1 MITPRKVRGVAT
13 LGGGMVLAAV
23 TAAACLAAD
32 GAGGLAPPIPARD
45 TPVTFWDKLGFGR
58 VRDAVVNARG
68 NRPQWEWKMP
78 LKRIGDP
85 ANMLSSNQAI
95 ATAAKIKI
103 DQDLAPQKIKAIKY
117 LATVC
122 CACKGYKKEVQ
133 EALLASLDDCTEEVR
148 YAAAL
153 AICQCTGT
161 LCQTCNSPSCCS
173 AEVMNKLNELA
184 TKRDETGCYVEPSAR
199 VRAAALN
206 ALNACRAVHAPTI
219 PAPETPAVPKERPV
233 QSKEQPT
240 PAPIPPQT
248 TQDDDIG
255 AKVHS
260 ASYILLLDSATRSNS
275 SNTHWPRASSLL
287 DRRWQGSIMAVAPV
301 NDAQ

>member
-1 MITPRKVRGVAT
+1 MTTRKIPGAAM
-13 LGGGMVLAAV
+13 LGGAVLLVAVAAAV
-23 TAAACLAAD
+23 CQGAEA
-32 GAGGLAPPIPARD
+32 AGGLAPPIPPRE

-153 AICQCTGT
+153 AICQCTGN

-184 TKRDETGCYVEPSAR
+184 TKRDENGCFIEPSAR

-206 ALNACRAVHAPTI
+206 ALNACRAVHAPTT
-219 PAPETPAVPKERPV
+219 PAPETPEVPKERPLPG
-233 QSKEQPT
+233 KEQPT
-240 PAPIPPQT
+240 PAPVPPKT

-255 AKVHS
+255 SKVHA
-260 ASYILLLDSATRSNS
+260 ASYILLLDSATRTSAS
-275 SNTHWPRASSLL
+275 GSQWPRASALL
-287 DRRWQGSIMAVAPV
+287 DQRWQGSIMAVAPPGGTE
-301 NDAQ
+301 

>member
-1 MITPRKVRGVAT
+1 MTRRKIRG
-13 LGGGMVLAAV
+13 AAV
-23 TAAACLAAD
+23 ISGAAVLVVITAAVGLGAD
-32 GAGGLAPPIPARD
+32 TAGGLPPPIPPRD
-45 TPVTFWDKLGFGR
+45 TPVTFWDKLGIGR

-153 AICQCTGT
+153 AICQCTGNV
-161 LCQTCNSPSCCS
+161 CQTCNSPSCCS

-184 TKRDETGCYVEPSAR
+184 TKRDENGCFVEPSAR

-206 ALNACRAVHAPTI
+206 ALNACRTVHAPTTP
-219 PAPETPAVPKERPV
+219 PAEVPGVPKERPLEG
-233 QSKEQPT
+233 KEEPT
-240 PAPIPPQT
+240 PAPAPPKT
-248 TQDDDIG
+248 TQDEDIG
-255 AKVHS
+255 SKVHS
-260 ASYILLLDSATRSNS
+260 ASYILLLDSATR
-275 SNTHWPRASSLL
+275 NTPSGTQWPRASSLL
-287 DRRWQGSIMAVAPV
+287 DQRWQGAIMAVAPAAE
-301 NDAQ
+301 AQ

>member
-1 MITPRKVRGVAT
+1 MTPRKVRVAAT
-13 LGGGMVLAAV
+13 LGGAMFLV
-23 TAAACLAAD
+23 AAAAAIAW
-32 GAGGLAPPIPARD
+32 GAEAGGGLAPPIPPRE
-45 TPVTFWDKLGFGR
+45 TPVTFWEKLGFGR
-58 VRDAVVNARG
+58 VRDALVNARG

-153 AICQCTGT
+153 AICQCSGN

-173 AEVMNKLNELA
+173 PEVMNKLNELA
-184 TKRDETGCYVEPSAR
+184 TKRDENGCFVEPSAR

-206 ALNACRAVHAPTI
+206 ALNACRAVHAPTTV
-219 PAPETPAVPKERPV
+219 PEVPEVPKERPLPG
-233 QSKEQPT
+233 KEQPT
-240 PAPIPPQT
+240 PAPVAPET
-248 TQDDDIG
+248 TQDEDVSS
-255 AKVHS
+255 KVHS
-260 ASYILLLDSATRSNS
+260 ASYLLLLDSATRRNAAGSQ
-275 SNTHWPRASSLL
+275 WPRASALL
-287 DRRWQGSIMAVAPV
+287 DQRWQGAIMAVAPP
-301 NDAQ
+301 AGTE

>member
-1 MITPRKVRGVAT
+1 MTTRKIPGAAM
-13 LGGGMVLAAV
+13 LGGAVLLVAVAAAV
-23 TAAACLAAD
+23 CQGAEA
-32 GAGGLAPPIPARD
+32 AGGLAPPIPPRE

-153 AICQCTGT
+153 AICQCTGN

-184 TKRDETGCYVEPSAR
+184 TKRDENGCFVEPSAR

-206 ALNACRAVHAPTI
+206 ALNACRAVHAPTT
-219 PAPETPAVPKERPV
+219 PAPETPEVPKERPLPG
-233 QSKEQPT
+233 KEQPT
-240 PAPIPPQT
+240 PAPVPPKT

-255 AKVHS
+255 SKVHS
-260 ASYILLLDSATRSNS
+260 ASYILLLDSATRTSAS
-275 SNTHWPRASSLL
+275 GTQWPRASVLL
-287 DRRWQGSIMAVAPV
+287 DQRWQGSIMAVAPPGGTE
-301 NDAQ
+301 

>member
-1 MITPRKVRGVAT
+1 MITRKIRGAAM
-13 LGGGMVLAAV
+13 LGGALVLVAAA
-23 TAAACLAAD
+23 AAACLGAE
-32 GAGGLAPPIPARD
+32 AGGMAPPIPPRD
-45 TPVTFWDKLGFGR
+45 TPVTFWEKLGFGR

-153 AICQCTGT
+153 AICQCTGNV
-161 LCQTCNSPSCCS
+161 CQTCNSPSCCS

-184 TKRDETGCYVEPSAR
+184 TKRDESGCFVEPSAR

-206 ALNACRAVHAPTI
+206 ALNACRAVHAPTT
-219 PAPETPAVPKERPV
+219 PVPETPEVPKERPI

-240 PAPIPPQT
+240 PAPVPPKT
-248 TQDDDIG
+248 TQDEDVG
-255 AKVHS
+255 SKVHS
-260 ASYILLLDSATRSNS
+260 ASYILLLDSARHNAAPGTPQ
-275 SNTHWPRASSLL
+275 WPKASALL
-287 DRRWQGSIMAVAPV
+287 DQRWHGSIIAVAPPETE
-301 NDAQ
+301 

>member
-1 MITPRKVRGVAT
+1 MTTRTIRGAAM
-13 LGGGMVLAAV
+13 LGAAV
-23 TAAACLAAD
+23 VLVAVTTAASLGAEA
-32 GAGGLAPPIPARD
+32 AGGLAPPIPPRE
-45 TPVTFWDKLGFGR
+45 TPVTFWEKLGFGR

-153 AICQCTGT
+153 AICQCTGNI
-161 LCQTCNSPSCCS
+161 CQTCNSPSCCS

-184 TKRDETGCYVEPSAR
+184 TKRDENGCFVEPSAR

-206 ALNACRAVHAPTI
+206 ALNACRAVHAPTT
-219 PAPETPAVPKERPV
+219 PVPEAPEVPKERPLPG
-233 QSKEQPT
+233 KEQPT
-240 PAPIPPQT
+240 PAPVPPKT

-255 AKVHS
+255 SKVHS
-260 ASYILLLDSATRSNS
+260 ASYILLLDSATRSNTS
-275 SNTHWPRASSLL
+275 GTQWPRAATLL
-287 DRRWQGSIMAVAPV
+287 DQRWQGSIMAVAPP
-301 NDAQ
+301 AGAP

>member
-1 MITPRKVRGVAT
+1 MTTRKMRRTA
-13 LGGGMVLAAV
+13 LGGAV
-23 TAAACLAAD
+23 VFVAITASACL
-32 GAGGLAPPIPARD
+32 GAEAGGGLAPPIPPRE
-45 TPVTFWDKLGFGR
+45 TPVTFWEKLGFGR

-148 YAAAL
+148 YAAAV
-153 AICQCTGT
+153 AICQCAGNI
-161 LCQTCNSPSCCS
+161 CQTCNSPSCCS

-184 TKRDETGCYVEPSAR
+184 TKRDETGCFVEPSAR

-206 ALNACRAVHAPTI
+206 ALNACRAVHAPTT
-219 PAPETPAVPKERPV
+219 PVPETPVVPKERPL
-233 QSKEQPT
+233 QGKEQPT
-240 PAPIPPQT
+240 PAPVPPKT
-248 TQDDDIG
+248 TQDDDT
-255 AKVHS
+255 AFKVHS
-260 ASYILLLDSATRSNS
+260 ASYILLLDSATR
-275 SNTHWPRASSLL
+275 NTAAGTQWPQAASLL
-287 DRRWQGSIMAVAPV
+287 DQRWQGSIMAVAPP
-301 NDAQ
+301 AQTK